1 MKWIYEEELYNGFF
15 ARIATTPSK
24 QVRFSRY
31 ARIMLDWATTRMSE
45 TAILRKHNYSG
56 RGAPNT
62 MTYIK
67 KMCKKLN
74 PKLFQACER
83 LRRDLKSNQ
92 SKLKPKVDDI
102 ERQSRRY

>member
-45 TAILRKHNYSG
+45 TAILRKHNYST
-56 RGAPNT
+56 RGGPGT
-62 MTYIK
+62 MIAIK
-67 KMCKKLN
+67 RMCCALN

-83 LRRDLKSNQ
+83 LRRELKSKSMILK
-92 SKLKPKVDDI
+92 SKVNDI
-102 ERQSRRY
+102 EGQSH